1 VYVEISNLKF
11 ATIVARTLNK
21 NMSSPKQQVLIDENI
36 GMMKSYILNS
46 TKSVILALCFQKFH
60 ECGLHPC
67 HV

>member
-46 TKSVILALCFQKFH
+46 TEA
-60 ECGLHPC
+60 
-67 HV
+67 